1 MKKIFITAEVGINH
15 NGDLKIA
22 KEIIKGCKDSGADA
36 VKFQKRSIEDVY
48 TKEQLESFRESP
60 WGKTFREQ
68 KEGIELNDAEYDE
81 IDKFCKKLDIEWYAS
96 AWDVKSQLFLRNF
109 NTNYNKVASAM
120 LTNFKLL
127 NEIVKE
133 KKHTFISTGMHTM
146 DEIKKVVD
154 LFKKNNCSYE
164 LMHTVSTYPMKD
176 EDANLNFIKTLK
188 DTFRCNVGYSGHEN
202 GRAVSAAA
210 AALGISSLERH
221 VTLDRTMYGSDQ
233 AASLDIDGLKKTIAY
248 VRIIEKAMGSGKKII
263 LEEEKEIRKK
273 LAPIKK

>member
-1 MKKIFITAEVGINH
+1 
-15 NGDLKIA
+15 
-22 KEIIKGCKDSGADA
+22 
-36 VKFQKRSIEDVY
+36 
-48 TKEQLESFRESP
+48 
-60 WGKTFREQ
+60 
-68 KEGIELNDAEYDE
+68 
-81 IDKFCKKLDIEWYAS
+81 
-96 AWDVKSQLFLRNF
+96 
-109 NTNYNKVASAM
+109 
-120 LTNFKLL
+120 
-127 NEIVKE
+127 
-133 KKHTFISTGMHTM
+133 
-146 DEIKKVVD
+146 
-154 LFKKNNCSYE
+154 
-164 LMHTVSTYPMKD
+164 MHTVSTYPMKD